1 MKSESFFS
9 PAHAILLVI
18 DVQGKLAEVVHDHE
32 NVRRHIETLI
42 KACQI
47 LSVPIVCTE
56 QAPQKIGRTVPS
68 IAGLLDG
75 ADPIEKLSFSCCGSP
90 AFARRLKELERKQI
104 LVAGIESHVCVYQ
117 TVADLL
123 NSGYHVQVI
132 ADAVSSRAVE
142 NTAISLERMKTLG
155 AGITAA
161 EMVICELL
169 KSAEHEK
176 FRDVMKLIK

>member
-75 ADPIEKLSFSCCGSP
+75 IEPVEKLSFSCCGSP
-90 AFARRLKELERKQI
+90 AFAQKLKKLERKQI
-104 LVAGIESHVCVYQ
+104 LVAGIESHICVYQ
-117 TVADLL
+117 TVTDLL
-123 NSGYHVQVI
+123 RAGYHVQVV
-132 ADAVSSRAVE
+132 ADAVSSRTMENKAV
-142 NTAISLERMKTLG
+142 SLERMKTLG
-155 AGITAA
+155 AGITAT